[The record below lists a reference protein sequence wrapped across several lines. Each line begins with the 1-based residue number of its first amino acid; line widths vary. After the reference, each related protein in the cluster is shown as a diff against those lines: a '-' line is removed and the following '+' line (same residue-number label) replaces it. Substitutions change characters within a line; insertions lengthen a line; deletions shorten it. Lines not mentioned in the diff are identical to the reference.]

1 MVVSERE
8 REIGPD
14 VLEACCR
21 GDREAFRAL
30 YEAYKDRVYSLAFYM
45 LGGDRSAASDVTQ
58 QVFVKLLTS
67 LSKFRGDAR
76 FSTWLH
82 RLVVN
87 VCLDGRRA
95 ALRRPALSDPALL
108 DALVAPHS
116 PHLDLAQAERSAAV
130 ERALSQLAPPF
141 RMVILLR
148 YFEDR
153 SYEDIAATLNCSV
166 GTVASRLNRAHRVLA
181 KLLAP
186 VHAGGG
192 SR

>member
-14 VLEACCR
+14 VLEACRR
-21 GDREAFRAL
+21 GDREAFRVV

-45 LGGDRSAASDVTQ
+45 LAGDRSAASDITQ

-67 LSKFRGDAR
+67 LSQFRGDAR

-87 VCLDGRRA
+87 ACLDGRRA
-95 ALRRPALSDPALL
+95 AARRPPAGDPSLL
-108 DALVAPHS
+108 DALVAPGS
-116 PHLDLAQAERSAAV
+116 PHHDLAQAERSAAV
-130 ERALSQLAPPF
+130 QRALTQLAPPF

-153 SYEDIAATLNCSV
+153 SYEDIATALHCSV
-166 GTVASRLNRAHRVLA
+166 GTVASRLNRAHRALA

-186 VHAGGG
+186 VQAAG
-192 SR
+192 SEP

>member
-8 REIGPD
+8 REISPEA
-14 VLEACCR
+14 LEACRR

-45 LGGDRSAASDVTQ
+45 LGGDRAGASDITQ

-67 LSKFRGDAR
+67 LSQFRGDAR

-87 VCLDGRRA
+87 ACLDGRRSA
-95 ALRRPALSDPALL
+95 ERRQASSDPALL
-108 DALVAPHS
+108 EALVAPHS

-130 ERALSQLAPPF
+130 QRALSQLAPPF

-148 YFEDR
+148 YFEER
-153 SYEDIAATLNCSV
+153 SYEDIAAVLNCSV

-186 VHAGGG
+186 VRVGGG
-192 SR
+192 MP